1 MTFWK
6 LFKSLLLFGKLLCV
20 AFYIIKGMPDCDVLS
35 IYFVLPIT
43 SATICVF
50 LSQHLLFFIILS
62 NHIVFLLFNSLS
74 PMLLSIHIVFH
85 LFHYPPC
92 FCLFTSCFI
101 CFTIPHASFYPHR
114 VSFVSLYP
122 MLLSIHIVFHLFH
135 YPPYV
140 CFNKPITSTAILS
153 SCFFRIKFYCSRSL

>member
-1 MTFWK
+1 MTEISIHIYIYIILLGKLYGYTSLMTFWK

-62 NHIVFLLFNSLS
+62 IHIVFHLFHYPPCFCLSTTCFICFTIPHASFYSHLVSFVSLS
-74 PMLLSIHIVFH
+74 SMLLSIHIVFH

-101 CFTIPHASFYPHR
+101 CFTIPP
-114 VSFVSLYP
+114 
-122 MLLSIHIVFHLFH
+122 ICLFQ
-135 YPPYV
+135 
-140 CFNKPITSTAILS
+140 
-153 SCFFRIKFYCSRSL
+153 